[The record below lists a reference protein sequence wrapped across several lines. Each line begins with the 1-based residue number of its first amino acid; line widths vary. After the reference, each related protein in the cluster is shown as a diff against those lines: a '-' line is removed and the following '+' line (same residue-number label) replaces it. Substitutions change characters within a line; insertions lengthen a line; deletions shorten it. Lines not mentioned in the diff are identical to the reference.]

1 MPKQMLIDATHPEET
16 RVVVLSDKRL
26 DEFDYE
32 TVAKKQLKGN
42 IYLAKVTRVEPSLQA
57 AFVDYGGNRHG
68 FLPFSEIHP
77 DYYRIPIADREA
89 LLAEEA
95 AISTAVVEEE
105 AEETP
110 AEAEEA
116 AAERTDVEAGETE
129 AEREEAPEPRGRGR
143 GRRRRSSAARAKSET
158 TSEDASGEVEE
169 VEVETGI
176 DTVGGDESDEDAR
189 KRARLLRRYKIQEV
203 IKRRQVLLVQVTKEE
218 RGNKGAA
225 LTTYLSLAGRYC
237 VLMPNTNKGGGISR
251 KIASATDRR
260 RLKGIISDLDI
271 PEGMAVI
278 VRTAGSQRS
287 KAEIRRDYDYLLRL
301 WNEIREGTLRSTAPA
316 LIYEEANLIKRAIRD
331 LYSRDMKDILVE
343 GEDGYKAA
351 KDFMKSLMPSHAR
364 KVQLFKDDAVP
375 LFQRFQVEKQLDTMH
390 SMVVQLSSGGYVVIN
405 PTEALV
411 AIDVNSGRATKE
423 RHIEETALRTNL
435 EAASEIA
442 RQLRLRDLAGLIV
455 IDFIDMEESRHNRDV
470 ERRLKEAMRSDRAR
484 IQLGRISP
492 FGLLEL
498 SRQRLR
504 PSLIES
510 STVTCTH
517 CGGSGRI
524 RSTESSALQVLRTLE
539 EEGVRHAGGRLMV
552 TVPTAIAFFVLNQKR
567 QRLLEIE
574 QRYGFQ
580 IEIEHSNT
588 LIPPNF
594 EIKRFADETTR
605 ETAVPEA
612 APAEETSAA
621 AREGAKE
628 DEPRRKRRRRGRRR
642 DEEVPASAADAED
655 AAEEEEATEVA
666 AVAEGDDEE
675 SQRPRRRRG
684 KRGGRR
690 RSRRRRE
697 LADAA
702 ESSGSETRPADDD
715 EAEETPDDDEFQTEV
730 AEESAG
736 GGTAEAAM
744 DDGEDSGKTRP
755 RRQRSPRSGRSG
767 RSANGRSNGSVSAS
781 ASDSEPADEMLEAEE
796 SGDVL
801 ESEEPADSDGLPLAG
816 QPMASASEATSEIP
830 VPELSSTAA
839 DVSAADDRKPKRRG
853 WWNRLI

>member
-105 AEETP
+105 AEEAP
-110 AEAEEA
+110 AEET

-390 SMVVQLSSGGYVVIN
+390 SVVVQLSSGGYVVIN

-702 ESSGSETRPADDD
+702 ESSGLETRPADAD

-736 GGTAEAAM
+736 GGTAEAPM
-744 DDGEDSGKTRP
+744 DAGEDSGKTRP

-801 ESEEPADSDGLPLAG
+801 ESEEPADSDGLPLAA